1 MQYFDWHRCFDDSV
15 QACASAQE
23 FMQELPKFDQEFTK
37 KQEDAEN
44 AGEVS
49 KL

>member
-1 MQYFDWHRCFDDSV
+1 M

-49 KL
+49 ELLRQYSMLKYLKE